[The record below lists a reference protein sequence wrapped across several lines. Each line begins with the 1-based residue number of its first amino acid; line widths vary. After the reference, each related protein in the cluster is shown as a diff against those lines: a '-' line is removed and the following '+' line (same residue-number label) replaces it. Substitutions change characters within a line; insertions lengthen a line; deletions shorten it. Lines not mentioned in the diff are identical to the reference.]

1 MEFWGSGA
9 GSRRTWPQNPC
20 ANPEGSA
27 KRFNKARIGRQTEEN
42 MKRHNTTLLALAL
55 LGTVAMAPHVA
66 LADGSIK
73 VGLLATLEGPF
84 TVLGQD
90 GVRGAEL
97 ALTEAGYMAGGK
109 KIEIIKGSSDASP
122 DSAVKAAR
130 KLVEQDGVAILIGPL
145 SGDEGIAVKDYA
157 KTQPNITF
165 VNGTSAAQDTTLRD
179 PAPNFFRF
187 STDGAQWMAGLGDYA
202 FNVKKYKTVATVAED
217 YSFPYTQVF
226 GFMAGFCKAGGHVPV
241 KFWVPIGNK
250 DFSSIIAAIPEKVD
264 AIYVAL
270 GGADGINF
278 LTQYQQA
285 GGTAPLIGGS
295 ITVDQT
301 VLGTKGKQRDFVIG
315 TPSAGPI
322 ADNSDD
328 PAWKKF
334 VADYKGAYK
343 DGFPSPSLFAQG
355 YYINT
360 KAVLLALDKVGGD
373 LSDKEVK
380 FRDTLS
386 KLEFDTPTGKVKL
399 DKNRQAIADN
409 YLTEVAKGDDGNL
422 YNKVIKVMPAVNQT
436 LGIPEADFLKLGA
449 VGRDNPD
456 CK

>member
-1 MEFWGSGA
+1 
-9 GSRRTWPQNPC
+9 
-20 ANPEGSA
+20 
-27 KRFNKARIGRQTEEN
+27 
-42 MKRHNTTLLALAL
+42 MKSCKSLFAMALLASAAILPNA
-55 LGTVAMAPHVA
+55 AMA
-66 LADGSIK
+66 DGTIK

-97 ALTEAGYMAGGK
+97 ALNEAKYTAGGK

-145 SGDEGIAVKDYA
+145 SGDEGLAVRDYA
-157 KTQPNITF
+157 KTKPGVTF

-179 PAPNFFRF
+179 AAPNFFRF
-187 STDGAQWMAGLGDYA
+187 STDGAQWMAGLGAYA
-202 FNVKKYKTVATVAED
+202 HDVKGYKNVVTIAED

-226 GFMAGFCKAGGHVPV
+226 GFMAAFCKAGGHVPK
-241 KFWVPIGNK
+241 KFWVAIGNK
-250 DFSSIIAAIPEKVD
+250 DYSSVIGAIPDNVD

-270 GGADGINF
+270 GGADGVNF

-285 GGTAPLIGGS
+285 GGTAPLVGGS

-301 VLGTKGKQRDFVIG
+301 VLGTQGKQRDYVVG

-322 ADNSDD
+322 ADNDD
-328 PAWKKF
+328 TPAWKKF
-334 VADYKGAYK
+334 VADYKAAYA

-360 KAVLLALDKVGGD
+360 KAMLLALDKVGGD
-373 LSDKEVK
+373 LSDHATKY
-380 FRDTLS
+380 RAALAQ
-386 KLEFDTPTGKVKL
+386 LEFDTPTGRVKL

-409 YLTEVAKGDDGNL
+409 YLTEVAKADDGHL
-422 YNKVIKVMPAVNQT
+422 YNKVVKVVQSVNQT
-436 LGIPEADFLKLGA
+436 LGIPEADFLKLGVA
-449 VGRDNPD
+449 NRDNPD

>member
-1 MEFWGSGA
+1 MNVKMSWVA
-9 GSRRTWPQNPC
+9 V
-20 ANPEGSA
+20 
-27 KRFNKARIGRQTEEN
+27 
-42 MKRHNTTLLALAL
+42 AL
-55 LGTVAMAPHVA
+55 LSGVAFVPQWAR
-66 LADGSIK
+66 ADDSIK

-97 ALTEAGYMAGGK
+97 AFKEANYTAGGK
-109 KIEIIKGSSDASP
+109 KIEVIKGSSDASP

-130 KLVEQDGVAILIGPL
+130 KLVEQDGVKILVGPL
-145 SGDEGIAVKDYA
+145 SGDEGLAVKDYA
-157 KTQPNITF
+157 KTQPNVTF
-165 VNGTSAAQDTTLRD
+165 INGTSAAQDTTLRD

-187 STDGAQWMAGLGDYA
+187 TTDGAQWMAGLGEYA
-202 FNVKKYKTVATVAED
+202 YKDKGYRTVVTVAED

-226 GFMAGFCKAGGHVPV
+226 GFMADFCKAGGHVPK

-250 DFSSIIAAIPEKVD
+250 DFSSVIAAVPDKVD

-270 GGADGINF
+270 GGADGVNF

-301 VLGTKGKQRDFVIG
+301 VLGTQGKQRDYVIG

-322 ADNSDD
+322 ADNAEG

-334 VADYKGAYK
+334 VDDYKASYK

-355 YYINT
+355 YYIET
-360 KAVLLALDKVGGD
+360 KALLAALDKVNGD
-373 LSDKEVK
+373 VSGDQAKL
-380 FRDTLS
+380 RDALTHLA
-386 KLEFDTPTGKVKL
+386 LDTPTGKVTL
-399 DKNRQAIADN
+399 DKNRQAVADN
-409 YLTEVAKGDDGNL
+409 YLTEVAKADDGHL
-422 YNKVIKVMPAVNQT
+422 YNKVVKVIPAVNQT
-436 LGIPEADFLKLGA
+436 LGIPEADFMKLGVA
-449 VGRDNPD
+449 NRDNPS
-456 CK
+456 CP

>member
-1 MEFWGSGA
+1 M
-9 GSRRTWPQNPC
+9 
-20 ANPEGSA
+20 
-27 KRFNKARIGRQTEEN
+27 KLHHNKP
-42 MKRHNTTLLALAL
+42 LALAFL
-55 LGTVAMAPHVA
+55 SSVLFAPHVA
-66 LADGSIK
+66 FAEDTIK
-73 VGLLATLEGPF
+73 VGLLATLEGAF

-90 GVRGAEL
+90 GIRGAEL
-97 ALTEAGYMAGGK
+97 ALTEAGYKAGGK
-109 KIEIIKGSSDASP
+109 KIEITKGSSDATP

-130 KLVEQDGVAILIGPL
+130 KLVEQDHVAILIGPL
-145 SGDEGIAVKDYA
+145 SGDEGVAIKDYA
-157 KTQPNITF
+157 KTQPNVTF

-202 FNVKKYKTVATVAED
+202 FNAKKYKTVATVAED
-217 YSFPYTQVF
+217 YSFPYTQIF
-226 GFMAGFCKAGGHVPV
+226 GFMAGFCKAGGHVPA

-250 DFSSIIAAIPEKVD
+250 DFSSIIAAIPDKVD

-270 GGADGINF
+270 GGADGVNF

-301 VLGTKGKQRDFVIG
+301 VLGTKGKQRDYVVG

-334 VADYKGAYK
+334 VADYKAAYK

-373 LSDKEVK
+373 LTDKEVK
-380 FRDTLS
+380 FRDALS

-409 YLTEVAKGDDGNL
+409 YLTEVAKGPDGNL

-436 LGIPEADFLKLGA
+436 LGISEAEFLKLGP

>member
-1 MEFWGSGA
+1 
-9 GSRRTWPQNPC
+9 
-20 ANPEGSA
+20 
-27 KRFNKARIGRQTEEN
+27 
-42 MKRHNTTLLALAL
+42 MKLKTRLLAVAL
-55 LGTVAMAPHVA
+55 LSGVA
-66 LADGSIK
+66 LVPHTAVADGSIK
-73 VGLLATLEGPF
+73 VGLLATLEGAF

-90 GVRGAEL
+90 GIRGAEL
-97 ALTEAGYMAGGK
+97 ALKEAGYMAGGK

-130 KLVEQDGVAILIGPL
+130 KLIEQDGVAILIGPL
-145 SGDEGIAVKDYA
+145 SGDEGLAVKDYA
-157 KTQPNITF
+157 KTKPEVTF
-165 VNGTSAAQDTTLRD
+165 INGTSAAQDTTLRD

-187 STDGAQWMAGLGDYA
+187 STDGAQWMAGLGDYV
-202 FNVKKYKTVATVAED
+202 FNVKKYKNVVTIAED

-226 GFMAGFCKAGGHVPV
+226 GFMASFCKDGGHVPK

-250 DFSSIIAAIPEKVD
+250 DFSSVIAAIPDKID

-270 GGADGINF
+270 GGADGVNF
-278 LTQYQQA
+278 LSQYQQS

-301 VLGTKGKQRDFVIG
+301 VLGTQGKQRDFIVG
-315 TPSAGPI
+315 TPAAGPI

-334 VADYKGAYK
+334 VADYKAAYK

-360 KAVLLALDKVGGD
+360 KAMLLALDKVGGD
-373 LSDKEVK
+373 LSDKGVK
-380 FRDTLS
+380 FREALS

-409 YLTEVAKGDDGNL
+409 YLTEVAKGSDGKL
-422 YNKVIKVMPAVNQT
+422 YNKVIKVVPAVNQT
-436 LGIPEADFLKLGA
+436 MGLPEADFLKLGA

>member
-1 MEFWGSGA
+1 MKTH
-9 GSRRTWPQNPC
+9 RTL
-20 ANPEGSA
+20 
-27 KRFNKARIGRQTEEN
+27 I
-42 MKRHNTTLLALAL
+42 ALAL
-55 LGTVAMAPHVA
+55 LSSAALAPRAA
-66 LADGSIK
+66 LADDSIK

-97 ALTEAGYMAGGK
+97 ALKEANYMAGGK
-109 KIEIIKGSSDASP
+109 KIDVIKGSSDASP

-145 SGDEGIAVKDYA
+145 SGDEGLAVKDYA
-157 KTQPNITF
+157 KTQPNVTF
-165 VNGTSAAQDTTLRD
+165 INGTSAAQDTTLRD
-179 PAPNFFRF
+179 PAPNFYRF
-187 STDGAQWMAGLGDYA
+187 TTDGAQWMAGLGSYA
-202 FNVKKYKTVATVAED
+202 YNDKHYHTVVTVAED

-226 GFMAGFCKAGGHVPV
+226 GFMADFCKAGGHVPK

-250 DFSSIIAAIPEKVD
+250 DFSSVIAAIPDKVD

-270 GGADGINF
+270 GGADGVNF

-301 VLGTKGKQRDFVIG
+301 VLGTQGKQRDYVIG
-315 TPSAGPI
+315 TPAAGPI
-322 ADNSDD
+322 ADNAEG

-334 VADYKGAYK
+334 VDDYKAAYK

-355 YYINT
+355 YYIEA
-360 KAVLLALDKVGGD
+360 KAMLAALDKVKGD
-373 LSDKEVK
+373 LSDNQAK
-380 FRDTLS
+380 FRDALATLE
-386 KLEFDTPTGKVKL
+386 LDTPTGKVKL

-409 YLTEVAKGDDGNL
+409 YLTEVAKADDGHL
-422 YNKVIKVMPAVNQT
+422 YNKVVKVIPAVNQT
-436 LGIPEADFLKLGA
+436 LGIPEADFLKLGVA
-449 VGRDNPD
+449 NRDNPD

>member
-1 MEFWGSGA
+1 
-9 GSRRTWPQNPC
+9 
-20 ANPEGSA
+20 
-27 KRFNKARIGRQTEEN
+27 
-42 MKRHNTTLLALAL
+42 MKHSVMALSLLAS
-55 LGTVAMAPHVA
+55 VAYVVPAY
-66 LADGSIK
+66 ADDTIK
-73 VGLLATLEGPF
+73 VGLLATLEGAF

-97 ALTEAGYMAGGK
+97 ALKEHNYTAGGK
-109 KIEIIKGSSDASP
+109 KLEIVKGSSDASP

-130 KLVEQDGVAILIGPL
+130 KLVEQDGVKILIGPL
-145 SGDEGIAVKDYA
+145 SGDEGLAIKDYA
-157 KTQPNITF
+157 KTKPDVTF

-202 FNVKKYKTVATVAED
+202 YNVRHFKKVVTVAED

-226 GFMAGFCKAGGHVPV
+226 GFMAEFCKAGGHVPK

-250 DFSSIIAAIPEKVD
+250 DFSSVIAAIPDDVD

-270 GGADGINF
+270 GGADGVNF

-285 GGTAPLIGGS
+285 GGQAPLIGGS

-301 VLGTKGKQRDFVIG
+301 VLGTKGKQRDYVIG
-315 TPSAGPI
+315 TPAAGPI
-322 ADNSDD
+322 ADNAQDA
-328 PAWKKF
+328 PWKKF
-334 VADYKGAYK
+334 VADYKAAYP

-360 KAVLLALDKVGGD
+360 EAVLLALDKVHGD
-373 LSDKEVK
+373 LSDGEKK
-380 FRDTLS
+380 FREALSTLD
-386 KLEFDTPTGKVKL
+386 FQTPTGEVKL
-399 DKNRQAIADN
+399 DHNRQAIADN
-409 YLTEVAKGDDGNL
+409 YLTEVAKADDGHL
-422 YNKVIKVMPAVNQT
+422 YNKVIKVVHSVNQT
-436 LGIPEADFLKLGA
+436 LGQPEADFLKLGRA
-449 VGRDNPD
+449 NRDNPD